1 MGNNLKDM
9 LKQVT
14 VFTLLIAI
22 IFVAIGFWV
31 LKTSYVISFLI
42 GSIIAIFNLLLNS
55 IITDFSLGYAKK
67 AAPFFLIISYMIRVI
82 LISFI
87 GILVT
92 INEKYN
98 LVFYLVGFISYFA
111 AIMIYGL
118 NLSRKEGK

>member
-14 VFTLLIAI
+14 VFTLIIAI
-22 IFVAIGFWV
+22 LFVVIGFWV
-31 LKTSYVISFLI
+31 LKTSYIISFLI
-42 GSIIAIFNLLLNS
+42 GAVISIFNLLLNS
-55 IITDFSLGYAKK
+55 IITDFSLGYVKK
-67 AAPFFLIISYMIRVI
+67 AIPLLIVLSYIIRVI

-92 INEKYN
+92 MNEKYN
-98 LVFYLVGFISYFA
+98 LVFYLAGFISYFA
-111 AIMIYGL
+111 ALMIYGL

>member
-1 MGNNLKDM
+1 MGNNLKYM

-14 VFTLLIAI
+14 VFTLIIAI
-22 IFVAIGFWV
+22 IFGVIGFWI

-42 GSIIAIFNLLLNS
+42 GAVISIFNLLLNS
-55 IITDFSLGYAKK
+55 IITDFSLGYVKK
-67 AAPFFLIISYMIRVI
+67 ATPILIVLSYIVRVI

-98 LVFYLVGFISYFA
+98 LVFYLAGFISYFA
-111 AIMIYGL
+111 ALIIYGL

>member
-14 VFTLLIAI
+14 VFTLIIAI
-22 IFVAIGFWV
+22 IFVIIGFWV
-31 LKTSYVISFLI
+31 LKTSYIISFLI
-42 GSIIAIFNLLLNS
+42 GAVISIFNLLLNS
-55 IITDFSLGYAKK
+55 IITDFSLGYVKK
-67 AAPFFLIISYMIRVI
+67 AIPILIVLSYIIRVI

-92 INEKYN
+92 MNEKYN
-98 LVFYLVGFISYFA
+98 LVFYLAGFISYFA
-111 AIMIYGL
+111 ALMIYGL

>member
-14 VFTLLIAI
+14 VFTLVIAI
-22 IFVAIGFWV
+22 LFVTIGFWF
-31 LKTSYVISFLI
+31 LKTSYVTSFLI
-42 GSIIAIFNLLLNS
+42 GAIIAIFNLLLNS
-55 IITDFSLGYAKK
+55 IITDFSLSYTKK
-67 AAPFFLIISYMIRVI
+67 TGPFFIIVSYIVRII

-92 INEKYN
+92 MNEKCN
-98 LVFYLVGFISYFA
+98 LIFYLLGFISHFA
-111 AIMIYGL
+111 ALIIYGL